1 MDSFP
6 RQKARTRGFTLG
18 ASRGFRV
25 AKDGSRVAF
34 VRSRAGDDPEGC
46 LWVFDVESGRER
58 LVFDPGSAEVVVEL
72 TQEERDRRER
82 MREQLTGVTTYDA
95 DPGLALATFVVNGRV
110 HVADLVEGGARGL
123 EGSAEGA
130 FDARPDPT
138 GRRVAYVVDGA
149 LHVQDLSPGGAA
161 RGSGRALA
169 EDDDPDVHWGVAE
182 FAAAEELERH
192 RGYWWSPDGER
203 LAVARVDERAVQTWY
218 IASPVDPDAPP
229 RAVRYP
235 QAGTDNADVSL
246 SVLGLDGGRVDVDWD
261 RDALPYLV
269 NVTWHE
275 GCPLTL
281 LVLSRDQRRWLVL
294 EADPDSGK
302 TQTLLEDTAEHWQ
315 TVVTGVPDR
324 LSDGRLVFVEDSED
338 TRRITVD
345 GAAATPGGLQ
355 VATVLDVGDDV
366 LFAAQED
373 PTELHVWRGAGG
385 EAPERL
391 TSEPGVHLAARAADV
406 TVVVSELLDSSLRRA
421 TVLRDGEA
429 VAEIRSIHERP
440 ILEARPTF
448 AVVGSRELRTMLFT
462 PGGTEPDAALPVL
475 MDPYGGPH
483 FARVVK
489 AHRGHLESQWLADQG
504 FAVLVA
510 DGRGTPGR
518 GVAWEHA
525 VYRDFAGPVLE
536 DQVDALHAAAERF
549 GFLDLEK
556 VAIRGWSFGGY
567 LAAMA
572 VLRRPDVFHA
582 AVAGAPVTDQTLY
595 DTAYTERY
603 LGHPED
609 EPDVYKRNSLLDDA
623 STLRRPL
630 LLIHGVAD
638 DNVYAANTLRL
649 SRALTESGRLHSFV
663 PLSGVT
669 HMTSAEAIAEHLLLL
684 QVKFLRQALGLGD
697 PFGA

>member
-1 MDSFP
+1 MRSSLSLRWSSTSSPMWVPPVPCLGSRSCDRGETRVAMDSFP

-246 SVLGLDGGRVDVDWD
+246 SVLGLDGGRGDGD
-261 RDALPYLV
+261 RD
-269 NVTWHE
+269 
-275 GCPLTL
+275 
-281 LVLSRDQRRWLVL
+281 
-294 EADPDSGK
+294 
-302 TQTLLEDTAEHWQ
+302 
-315 TVVTGVPDR
+315 
-324 LSDGRLVFVEDSED
+324 
-338 TRRITVD
+338 
-345 GAAATPGGLQ
+345 
-355 VATVLDVGDDV
+355 
-366 LFAAQED
+366 
-373 PTELHVWRGAGG
+373 
-385 EAPERL
+385 
-391 TSEPGVHLAARAADV
+391 
-406 TVVVSELLDSSLRRA
+406 
-421 TVLRDGEA
+421 
-429 VAEIRSIHERP
+429 
-440 ILEARPTF
+440 
-448 AVVGSRELRTMLFT
+448 
-462 PGGTEPDAALPVL
+462 
-475 MDPYGGPH
+475 
-483 FARVVK
+483 
-489 AHRGHLESQWLADQG
+489 
-504 FAVLVA
+504 
-510 DGRGTPGR
+510 
-518 GVAWEHA
+518 
-525 VYRDFAGPVLE
+525 
-536 DQVDALHAAAERF
+536 
-549 GFLDLEK
+549 
-556 VAIRGWSFGGY
+556 
-567 LAAMA
+567 
-572 VLRRPDVFHA
+572 
-582 AVAGAPVTDQTLY
+582 
-595 DTAYTERY
+595 
-603 LGHPED
+603 
-609 EPDVYKRNSLLDDA
+609 
-623 STLRRPL
+623 
-630 LLIHGVAD
+630 
-638 DNVYAANTLRL
+638 
-649 SRALTESGRLHSFV
+649 
-663 PLSGVT
+663 
-669 HMTSAEAIAEHLLLL
+669 
-684 QVKFLRQALGLGD
+684 
-697 PFGA
+697 